1 LVKGPFIGEEEESEV
16 EMVGSRILSDEI
28 LKPN

>member
-1 LVKGPFIGEEEESEV
+1 VVERPFLGEEEESEV
-16 EMVGSRILSDEI
+16 EMVGSKILSDEI